1 MTDIDPDQLLQT
13 LDASI
18 LAARSKRAASSGTN
32 RTTIRAAGLLIIV
45 IGTVVVLFGMEYVAT
60 EMVPQ
65 RPASQNPPSQI
76 TEK

>member
-13 LDASI
+13 LDAGI

-32 RTTIRAAGLLIIV
+32 RTAIRAAGILIMV
-45 IGTVVVLFGMEYVAT
+45 IGTAAVLMGVEYVAT

-65 RPASQNPPSQI
+65 RPVGQNPPSQL